1 MHRLIYYND
10 RVVDASEA
18 GVSPTIAGVL
28 YGWGVFSTLRIVKGS
43 PFLLDRHWERLVKHA
58 EKIGMTV
65 PHDYARVCGGV
76 RDLIAASAVE
86 QGRMRITLLKGDA
99 GAWRAGP
106 GRETELLIFT
116 SASLPQKGED
126 LSITISPHRLPSH
139 GPLAGIKRTSM
150 LENLLAFEEARSRGF
165 KEAVMLNERGEIVSA
180 TSGNIFWIEGDEIF
194 TPSVSTG
201 CIAGIT
207 RGLVYEIAQR
217 LRMHLIEGGFPIQ
230 RLLDARE
237 VFLTSTARE
246 IAPVTSFDIKQYKK
260 AESRMTRSIAR
271 EFQKVLSNVR
281 ISP

>member
-1 MHRLIYYND
+1 
-10 RVVDASEA
+10 
-18 GVSPTIAGVL
+18 
-28 YGWGVFSTLRIVKGS
+28 
-43 PFLLDRHWERLVKHA
+43 
-58 EKIGMTV
+58 
-65 PHDYARVCGGV
+65 
-76 RDLIAASAVE
+76 
-86 QGRMRITLLKGDA
+86 
-99 GAWRAGP
+99 GAWRTGP
-106 GRETELLIFT
+106 GLESQLLVFT
-116 SASLPQKGED
+116 SPSLPVKGED

-180 TSGNIFWIEGDEIF
+180 TAGNIFWIERDEIF

-207 RGLVYEIAQR
+207 RGLVYDIAKR

-237 VFLTSTARE
+237 LFLTSTVRG
-246 IAPVTSFDIKQYKK
+246 IDPVASFDIKQYKK
-260 AESRMTRSIAR
+260 TELRMTRSIAR
-271 EFQKVLSNVR
+271 EFQKIISDVR